1 MSLRPVTT
9 GVSAGSSLA
18 LALKLLDWDHRD
30 LLSLYRQAPA
40 PSDFHAGSFLLGLFC
55 GLVLYFCIEWLVTL
69 RWAVIE
75 WVHSVTA
82 GSGQVRR
89 KELYKLL

>member
-1 MSLRPVTT
+1 MSHRPLTT

-18 LALKLLDWDHRD
+18 IALKLLDWDHKD
-30 LLSLYRQAPA
+30 LLSLYNQAPA
-40 PSDFHAGSFLLGLFC
+40 SSNFHTGSFLLGLVC
-55 GLVLYFCIEWLVTL
+55 GLVLYFSIEWLVTL

-75 WVHSVTA
+75 WVHSATA